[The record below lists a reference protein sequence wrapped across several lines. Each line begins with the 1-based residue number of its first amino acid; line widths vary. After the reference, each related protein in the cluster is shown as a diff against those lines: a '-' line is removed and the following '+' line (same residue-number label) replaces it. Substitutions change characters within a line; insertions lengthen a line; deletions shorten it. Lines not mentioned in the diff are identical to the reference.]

1 MTQEDK
7 MKHLIL
13 FGDSVFDNAVYVEL
27 GQKVVS
33 THLKNKLEPLWWTT
47 ELRAVDGHVAGHIE
61 EQVLQ
66 RPLPHTD
73 QPN

>member
-33 THLKNKLEPLWWTT
+33 THLKNKLEPL
-47 ELRAVDGHVAGHIE
+47 
-61 EQVLQ
+61 
-66 RPLPHTD
+66 
-73 QPN
+73 